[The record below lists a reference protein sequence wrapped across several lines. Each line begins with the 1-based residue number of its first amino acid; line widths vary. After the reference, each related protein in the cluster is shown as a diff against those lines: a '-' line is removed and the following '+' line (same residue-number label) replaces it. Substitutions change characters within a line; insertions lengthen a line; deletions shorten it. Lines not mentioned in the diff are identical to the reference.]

1 MRQFLFP
8 SYQNQETHQ
17 WKKEITQCGYPFCNT
32 ALWEDVTRNCT
43 MVVYHLLRSVHS
55 VGKLFAKFR
64 TGDFRPGIAFT
75 ICTNQF
81 HLPENGREGLKLV
94 SKMALKKW
102 NTNFCLEYSIRKNR
116 TTFSDVP
123 LLLEIFCWED
133 PKKSCQCFIY
143 FPTGIPEKFL

>member
-1 MRQFLFP
+1 MQERDHAVRISILQHSTVRGRNPKRVLRLFTIYG
-8 SYQNQETHQ
+8 S
-17 WKKEITQCGYPFCNT
+17 
-32 ALWEDVTRNCT
+32 
-43 MVVYHLLRSVHS
+43 VVHG
-55 VGKLFAKFR
+55 VGKWFAKLRNGKFS
-64 TGDFRPGIAFT
+64 PGIEFT

-81 HLPENGREGLKLV
+81 HLPENGREGPKLI

-102 NTNFCLEYSIRKNR
+102 NSNFRLEYSIRKNR

-143 FPTGIPEKFL
+143 FPTGIPGKFL